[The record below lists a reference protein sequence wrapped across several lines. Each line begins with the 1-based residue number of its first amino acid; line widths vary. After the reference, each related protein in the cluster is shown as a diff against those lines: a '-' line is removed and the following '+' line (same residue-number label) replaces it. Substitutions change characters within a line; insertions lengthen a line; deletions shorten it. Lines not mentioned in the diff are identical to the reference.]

1 MAVRTTSPGVYYVKI
16 PTQPSSML
24 GEAIEE
30 VCKIIVGI
38 IGHGCTAVSAI
49 NPALE
54 LSICIKTAAAVDLI
68 TLPAPGDS
76 VPVFVACEAGF
87 RAFRLYCNTLGASPA
102 VGAPSPADGICESIS
117 IVDDAIDLFRAKTIH
132 LQPYAIFP
140 AGNKVTAIGRSL
152 EIQPGASG
160 LLPYSFTIEDDNS
173 LPVLTLLTVTPNDP
187 APGENYIVRV
197 TYICGTPSV
206 TVTMHIIGTDGY
218 GDFTTCFGNSPSSCI
233 LYVPGAQ
240 ANVLDR
246 VTITITDTSQGYSF
260 TRKVIFIIILSL
272 YTHCFRQQQLM

>member
-54 LSICIKTAAAVDLI
+54 LSICVRIAAAVDLI
-68 TLPAPGDS
+68 TLPVPGHS

-87 RAFRLYCNTLGASPA
+87 RAFRLYCDTLGASPA

-140 AGNKVTAIGRSL
+140 AGIELLQLAEVLKSNHIHSL
-152 EIQPGASG
+152 SKMI
-160 LLPYSFTIEDDNS
+160 
-173 LPVLTLLTVTPNDP
+173 TVCQFSH
-187 APGENYIVRV
+187 Y
-197 TYICGTPSV
+197 
-206 TVTMHIIGTDGY
+206 
-218 GDFTTCFGNSPSSCI
+218 
-233 LYVPGAQ
+233 
-240 ANVLDR
+240 
-246 VTITITDTSQGYSF
+246 
-260 TRKVIFIIILSL
+260 
-272 YTHCFRQQQLM
+272 